1 MLSSRTRRTDADV
14 VIIGA
19 GPAGLSAA
27 HRLTAA
33 GLTVIVLEAG
43 ERIGGRLATEL
54 RDGFRLD
61 RSSQLTLPD
70 SPALAELP
78 RRVPLRRL
86 TGGVQLHGAG
96 PVRQLGGEPPP
107 GGEEG
112 PEGGAGAGRSPAEPF
127 DQIWLRANL
136 ARLGRL
142 SEEQLSQRP
151 ESTAAE
157 ALARRDIPTRI
168 ADAMLRPAL
177 AALLHDP
184 ELATSSRLSD
194 AVLRAFA
201 RHGLALAEGGAAA
214 LPEALAAELPPDSV
228 RTGVRVTSVATTRVE
243 TAAHGVLR
251 CRAVLVAT
259 GAATAARLLPGL
271 RMPRFH
277 QLTVLHH
284 AAPAL
289 SVPHPALLVEA
300 AARGPVA
307 HSVAA
312 SAADPSRAPAG
323 QTLLTSVIIGPAAA
337 GSVESL
343 DRAARPQLSQLY
355 GVAADRWRLLAAHHD
370 PQAVPVLPPPY
381 RRRRP
386 ARLLDGLYVCGD
398 HRDLP
403 GITGDLNSARRA
415 SLAVLDDLGCAPAA
429 EDSTRA
435 AG

>member
-1 MLSSRTRRTDADV
+1 MLSSRTRHTDTDV

-27 HRLTAA
+27 HRLSAA
-33 GLTVIVLEAG
+33 GLTVTVLEAG
-43 ERIGGRLATEL
+43 DRIGGRMATEE
-54 RDGFRLD
+54 RDGFLLD
-61 RSSQLTLPD
+61 RSSQLTLPE

-78 RRVPLRRL
+78 RPVPLRPL

-96 PVRQLGGEPPP
+96 PVCHLGGES
-107 GGEEG
+107 GESA
-112 PEGGAGAGRSPAEPF
+112 PPAESF

-142 SEEQLSQRP
+142 SEEQLSRRP
-151 ESTAAE
+151 EVTAAE
-157 ALARRDIPTRI
+157 ALTQRDIPARI

-201 RHGLALAEGGAAA
+201 RHGLALPEGGAAA
-214 LPEALAAELPPDSV
+214 LPRALAAELPAEAL

-243 TAAHGVLR
+243 TAAHGVFR
-251 CRAVLVAT
+251 CRAVVVAT
-259 GAATAARLLPGL
+259 GAATAGRLLPGL

-277 QLTVLHH
+277 QLIVLHH

-289 SVPHPALLVEA
+289 PVPRPALLVEA
-300 AARGPVA
+300 GTRGPVA

-323 QTLLTSVIIGPAAA
+323 QTLLTSVIIGPQAA
-337 GSVESL
+337 EPPELL
-343 DRAARPQLSQLY
+343 DKAARPQLGQLY
-355 GVAADRWRLLAAHHD
+355 GAPADEWRLLAAHHD
-370 PQAVPVLPPPY
+370 RQAVPVLPPPY

-386 ARLLDGLYVCGD
+386 VRLLDGLYVCGD

-403 GITGDLNSARRA
+403 GITGDLASAHRA
-415 SLAVLDDLGCAPAA
+415 TLAVLDDLGCAPAV
-429 EDSTRA
+429 
-435 AG
+435 AGASMAVG